1 MKMRC
6 LVCASQFSVR
16 PKDLLGPTEN
26 PVDTQIRVQSSLHGM
41 KTTKSWDT
49 IRDWIQQGI
58 LRGSDPI
65 SVFGAEWRD
74 AADCS
79 EVSDLFSSAN
89 SSEISDDIIH
99 KMSEDIDDS
108 YEQQQTSSESL
119 QEELEKEEIQQEK
132 INKKKINIF

>member
-1 MKMRC
+1 
-6 LVCASQFSVR
+6 
-16 PKDLLGPTEN
+16 
-26 PVDTQIRVQSSLHGM
+26 M

-79 EVSDLFSSAN
+79 EVSDSFSSAN
-89 SSEISDDIIH
+89 SSEISDDI
-99 KMSEDIDDS
+99 
-108 YEQQQTSSESL
+108 TS
-119 QEELEKEEIQQEK
+119 
-132 INKKKINIF
+132 